1 MSTRRERAKAQ
12 KSQNEPKAMPMTVK
26 PVRKEKLILEGGK
39 FCLDI
44 AKLVFGG
51 VFLASIMQ
59 QGINV
64 WYLLI
69 MGFGVASL
77 FSLIGLILIN
87 KLH

>member
-1 MSTRRERAKAQ
+1 
-12 KSQNEPKAMPMTVK
+12 MPMTVK

>member
-1 MSTRRERAKAQ
+1 MSTRRERAKA
-12 KSQNEPKAMPMTVK
+12 PKAQMPMTVK
-26 PVRKEKLILEGGK
+26 PVKKEKLILEGGK

-77 FSLIGLILIN
+77 FSLIGLVLIN
-87 KLH
+87 KLQ